1 MNQDVHAFQRLNLG
15 PVDRA
20 ERIKTGIRR
29 CTAEDGGLTA
39 DIKDVWE
46 VALREA
52 YPAAFAATPPALDDW
67 HRGFVRSVD
76 SIAEETSWLVP
87 LSRHVLG
94 VELGLSYR
102 SEERRVGK
110 ECVSTCRSGWSRYN

>member
-15 PVDRA
+15 PVDLA

-67 HRGFVRSVD
+67 PRGFVRSVA
-76 SIAEETSWLVP
+76 SIAEEIGRASCRERGCQEVYV
-87 LSRHVLG
+87 SG
-94 VELGLSYR
+94 VA
-102 SEERRVGK
+102 
-110 ECVSTCRSGWSRYN
+110 

>member
-15 PVDRA
+15 PVDLA

-39 DIKDVWE
+39 DTKDVSE

-52 YPAAFAATPPALDDW
+52 YLAAFAATPPELTAW
-67 HRGFVRSVD
+67 YRGLVTSVD
-76 SIAEETSWLVP
+76 SIAEETSTP
-87 LSRHVLG
+87 LSHPRPVLG
-94 VELGLSYR
+94 LQLVLSYPHATDFDHTKNQR
-102 SEERRVGK
+102 
-110 ECVSTCRSGWSRYN
+110 